1 MSVDESAPFDPR
13 NPPKR
18 AITADVVVFT
28 VVDGN
33 LWVVLQRRGYG
44 ADEPFP
50 GLRSLP
56 GAFVGDEEELLET
69 AQRVLRDKVGLTV
82 DARHLTRSGVHD
94 LPDRDPRMRTI
105 SVAFVVLIAEHDH
118 RTFLDTARNQGQLHQ
133 VSKLI
138 EPAGDSPII
147 DQEEPMAFDHLDILT
162 EAREHARVL
171 LEETDA
177 ALDLLPPVFT
187 LTQLRE
193 IYDAVWGATLNPGN
207 FIKRV
212 TRIEGF
218 IEQVQP
224 DGNSEAGFPS
234 SPLESAPEWVVY
246 ESVPELT
253 AESASAA
260 ILRSSPSRR
269 PGRPPRHFTSA
280 GSAKLHPP
288 LRRPGSYFSRPT
300 SQG

>member
-1 MSVDESAPFDPR
+1 MSTDQSAPFDPLD
-13 NPPKR
+13 PPRR

-28 VVDGN
+28 VVDGS
-33 LWVVLQRRGYG
+33 LWVILQRRGNG
-44 ADEPFP
+44 AGEPFP
-50 GLRSLP
+50 GQLSLP

-82 DARHLTRSGVHD
+82 EARQLTRSGVHD

-105 SVAFVVLIAEHDH
+105 SVAFVVFIAEHDH
-118 RTFLDTARNQGQLHQ
+118 RTFIDTARDQGQLYQ
-133 VSKLI
+133 VSQLI
-138 EPAGDSPII
+138 DGGEDSPII
-147 DQEEPMAFDHLDILT
+147 DQSGPMAFDHLNILT

-193 IYDAVWGATLNPGN
+193 IYDAVWDTELNPGN

-218 IEQVQP
+218 IEQLP
-224 DGNSEAGFPS
+224 PGGTTNAGFPS
-234 SPLESAPEWVVY
+234 APIESDLRWVVF
-246 ESVPELT
+246 ESVPGPNSEPRSD
-253 AESASAA
+253 SASQ
-260 ILRSSPSRR
+260 SSPSR
-269 PGRPPRHFTSA
+269 PLGRPPRRFRSA
-280 GSAKLHPP
+280 GSPKLHPP

-300 SQG
+300 SRG

>member
-1 MSVDESAPFDPR
+1 MSADQSAPFDPL

-33 LWVVLQRRGYG
+33 LWVVLQRRGNG

-50 GLRSLP
+50 GRLSLP
-56 GAFVGDEEELLET
+56 GAFVGDDEELLET
-69 AQRVLRDKVGLTV
+69 AQRVLRDKVGLAV
-82 DARHLTRSGVHD
+82 DARRLTRSGVHD

-118 RTFLDTARNQGQLHQ
+118 RTFIDSARNRGQLHQ

-138 EPAGDSPII
+138 DDDEVSQII
-147 DQEEPMAFDHLDILT
+147 EQKEALAFDHLDILT
-162 EAREHARVL
+162 EALEHTRVL

-193 IYDAVWGATLNPGN
+193 IYDAVWDTELNPGN

-212 TRIEGF
+212 TRVEGF
-218 IEQVQP
+218 IEQVEP
-224 DGNSEAGFPS
+224 DGSSHTGFPS
-234 SPLESAPEWVVY
+234 SPLESDANWVVY
-246 ESVPELT
+246 ESVPELNV
-253 AESASAA
+253 ESASGA
-260 ILRSSPSRR
+260 IVRSSPSRR
-269 PGRPPRHFTSA
+269 LGRPPRHFRSA

>member
-1 MSVDESAPFDPR
+1 MSEMQSAPFDPLD
-13 NPPKR
+13 PPKR

-33 LWVVLQRRGYG
+33 LWVILQRRGNG
-44 ADEPFP
+44 AGEPFP
-50 GLRSLP
+50 GQLSLP
-56 GAFVGDEEELLET
+56 GTFVGDEEELLET

-82 DARHLTRSGVHD
+82 DAGQLTRSGVHD

-105 SVAFVVLIAEHDH
+105 SVAFVVFIAEHNH
-118 RTFLDTARNQGQLHQ
+118 REFIARAKNQGQLYL
-133 VSKLI
+133 VSNLI
-138 EPAGDSPII
+138 DAVEVSPSM
-147 DQEEPMAFDHLDILT
+147 DQREPMAFDHLDILT

-193 IYDAVWGATLNPGN
+193 IYDAVWDTELNPGN

-218 IEQVQP
+218 IEQLP
-224 DGNSEAGFPS
+224 PGETTNAGFPS
-234 SPLESAPEWVVY
+234 APIESDAAWVVF
-246 ESVPELT
+246 ESVPGPNFEPGSD
-253 AESASAA
+253 SASQTS
-260 ILRSSPSRR
+260 LSR
-269 PGRPPRHFTSA
+269 PLGRPPRHFRSA
-280 GSAKLHPP
+280 GSPKLHPP

-300 SQG
+300 SRG

>member
-1 MSVDESAPFDPR
+1 MSEMQSAAFDPLD
-13 NPPKR
+13 PPKR
-18 AITADVVVFT
+18 AITADVVVLT

-33 LWVVLQRRGYG
+33 LWVVLQRRGDG

-50 GLRSLP
+50 GRLSLP
-56 GAFVGDEEELLET
+56 GTFVGDEEELLET

-82 DARHLTRSGVHD
+82 DARQLSRSGVYD

-118 RTFLDTARNQGQLHQ
+118 RTFIDTARDHGQLYQ

-138 EPAGDSPII
+138 DGGEDSQII
-147 DQEEPMAFDHLDILT
+147 DQREPMAFDHVDILT
-162 EAREHARVL
+162 EAREHVRVL

-193 IYDAVWGATLNPGN
+193 IYDAVWDASLNPGN

-212 TRIEGF
+212 TRIDGF
-218 IEQVQP
+218 IEQVSP
-224 DGNSEAGFPS
+224 DGISEAEFPS
-234 SPLESAPEWVVY
+234 SPIESDAAWMVY
-246 ESVPELT
+246 ESVPSFNSVST
-253 AESASAA
+253 SDHAGSGA
-260 ILRSSPSRR
+260 PSRR
-269 PGRPPRHFTSA
+269 LGRPPRHFRSA

-300 SQG
+300 SQE